1 MGTLLHSALDA
12 QRLAECAAA
21 EEADR
26 QADAARC
33 DLAVM
38 RAREG
43 QRHQRPYW
51 MFGERR
57 PDQLR
62 ITHPLA
68 ARPDRERVRLPDP
81 HRFGGN
87 AS

>member
-12 QRLAECAAA
+12 QRQAECAAA
-21 EEADR
+21 DEADR
-26 QADAARC
+26 QADAERC

-43 QRHQRPYW
+43 QRYQRPYW
-51 MFGERR
+51 MFAERR
-57 PDQLR
+57 ADQLR

-68 ARPDRERVRLPDP
+68 TPQRARQFDP
-81 HRFGGN
+81 HRFGGD

>member
-21 EEADR
+21 DEADR

-43 QRHQRPYW
+43 QRYQRPYW
-51 MFGERR
+51 MFAERR
-57 PDQLR
+57 ADQER

-68 ARPDRERVRLPDP
+68 TAARGARHPRPS
-81 HRFGGN
+81 RFGDL
-87 AS
+87 S